1 VDVRVIAATN
11 RDLRQEVR
19 AGRFREDL
27 YFRLNV
33 FPIESAPLRQRPE
46 DIPPLAQHFLSRVC
60 RQLNRTEPSLRLADI
75 QRLQAYSWPGNIR
88 ELENLIE
95 RAVIISP
102 GSRLRLDLPNDS
114 SSEAVSQRA
123 PEQEMRIL
131 TQGEQRRQMREN
143 LIAALSA
150 CAGRIS
156 GKDGAARL
164 LELKPTTLRSRLES
178 FAIDPRDYRPG
189 RSQPRRYETNQ
200 TPR

>member
-1 VDVRVIAATN
+1 
-11 RDLRQEVR
+11 
-19 AGRFREDL
+19 
-27 YFRLNV
+27 
-33 FPIESAPLRQRPE
+33 
-46 DIPPLAQHFLSRVC
+46 
-60 RQLNRTEPSLRLADI
+60 
-75 QRLQAYSWPGNIR
+75 
-88 ELENLIE
+88 LENLIE

-102 GSRLRLDLPNDS
+102 GTRLRLDLPNDYGND
-114 SSEAVSQRA
+114 APSQ
-123 PEQEMRIL
+123 PPIEQEMRIF

-143 LIAALSA
+143 LIAALTA